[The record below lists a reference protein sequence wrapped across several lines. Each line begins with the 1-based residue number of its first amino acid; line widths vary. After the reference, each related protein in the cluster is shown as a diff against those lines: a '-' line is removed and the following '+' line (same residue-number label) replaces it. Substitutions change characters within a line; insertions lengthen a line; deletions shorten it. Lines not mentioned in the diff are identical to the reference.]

1 MKKYPKV
8 RTVGHR
14 DIADLLIGPVVVQE
28 KVDGS
33 NFSFGRSPDGQLF
46 AWSRTQALGM
56 NGADKMFAP
65 AIEYIKSIDKRI
77 PATGEQK
84 ACRGIIYRCEYLQRP
99 KHNVLAYDR
108 VPKNHLVLY
117 EVEYWQEGGGIVNRG
132 NDRKLLELIAN
143 ALDIDVIP
151 ELFCGDLRTEGVA
164 PLSELIKVWHDKE
177 SFLGGPKIEGVVI
190 KNFTQTD
197 ERTGSPYLVGKVV
210 REEFK
215 EVHRHQTKLE
225 KPDPVS
231 SIGARLGGPARWQKA
246 YQHLAE
252 TGQLVH
258 GMEDVPKLLKRVQV
272 DVEMEE
278 EDTIKEAL
286 YKLYRKQVI
295 GNSSRGVAE
304 WYKAKLHSIAAS
316 DIVPGGGRI
325 DE

>member
-1 MKKYPKV
+1 MNKYPKV

-33 NFSFGRSPDGQLF
+33 NFSFGKDPDGNLF
-46 AWSRTQALGM
+46 AWSRTQELDLAKPDG
-56 NGADKMFAP
+56 MFAP
-65 AIEYIKSIDKRI
+65 AVEHVKAIESRI
-77 PATGEQK
+77 GPGT
-84 ACRGIIYRCEYLQRP
+84 IIRCEYLQRP

-108 VPKNHLVLY
+108 IPKNHLVLFQIDFFEHVLDGQESIY
-117 EVEYWQEGGGIVNRG
+117 NHGLLTEYAEIYDIEAVPQIFAGDIHKECLG
-132 NDRKLLELIAN
+132 NWKGMVDNWLIQ
-143 ALDIDVIP
+143 
-151 ELFCGDLRTEGVA
+151 
-164 PLSELIKVWHDKE
+164 E
-177 SFLGGPKIEGVVI
+177 SFLGGQKIEGVVF
-190 KNFTQTD
+190 KNFGQTD
-197 ERTGSPYLVGKVV
+197 ERSGAPYLVGKIV

-215 EVHRHQTKLE
+215 EVHRHQVKLE

-258 GMEDVPKLLKRVQV
+258 GMEDVPKLLRRVQV

-295 GNSSRGVAE
+295 GNSSRGMAE
-304 WYKAKLHSIAAS
+304 WYKSRLQQITTGGLVLPA
-316 DIVPGGGRI
+316 GGRI
-325 DE
+325 DL